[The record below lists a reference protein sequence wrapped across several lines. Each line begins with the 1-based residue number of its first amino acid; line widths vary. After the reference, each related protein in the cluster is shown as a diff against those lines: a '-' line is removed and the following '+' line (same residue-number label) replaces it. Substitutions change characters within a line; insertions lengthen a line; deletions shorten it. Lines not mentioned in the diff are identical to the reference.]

1 MGTYTRGA
9 MAESGGKQD
18 FGIYLYAGALLAV
31 CVGVSPIPGTLLSAG
46 LPLLPEMPNMPKVEL
61 PDLPSIKM
69 PEVPTFGL
77 PSMPS
82 LSLPEV
88 PSLPDLPNFQLPA
101 LPEIPSVKMPSIDLA
116 ATVSSTI
123 SAVTD
128 TASTVGEET
137 KTAFAN
143 LWQKI
148 AAWPLWRILSL
159 GDVVE
164 EKSNP
169 MIEPEPEISEDVAAQ
184 IAAEE
189 TAAAEAAAVAA
200 EEAAR
205 IAAEEAAK
213 ISAAEEAAQ
222 LAAAEEAD
230 QIAAAE
236 EEARVAAA
244 EEA

>member
-1 MGTYTRGA
+1 MGYTRGA

-18 FGIYLYAGALLAV
+18 LGIYLYAGALLAV

-69 PEVPTFGL
+69 PEVPSLEL

-101 LPEIPSVKMPSIDLA
+101 LPEIPSVKMPSLDLA
-116 ATVSSTI
+116 ATVSSTM
-123 SAVTD
+123 SAVTA
-128 TASTVGEET
+128 TASTVGEEA
-137 KTAFAN
+137 KPAFGS

-148 AAWPLWRILSL
+148 AAWPLWRILSF

-164 EKSNP
+164 EKSDP
-169 MIEPEPEISEDVAAQ
+169 VIEPEPEISEDFAAR
-184 IAAEE
+184 IVAEE
-189 TAAAEAAAVAA
+189 TA
-200 EEAAR
+200 
-205 IAAEEAAK
+205 
-213 ISAAEEAAQ
+213 
-222 LAAAEEAD
+222 
-230 QIAAAE
+230 
-236 EEARVAAA
+236 
-244 EEA
+244 

>member
-1 MGTYTRGA
+1 

-18 FGIYLYAGALLAV
+18 LGIYLYAGALLAV

-77 PSMPS
+77 TSMPS

-101 LPEIPSVKMPSIDLA
+101 LPEIPSVKMPSIYLA
-116 ATVSSTI
+116 ATVSSTM

-164 EKSNP
+164 EKSDP
-169 MIEPEPEISEDVAAQ
+169 VIEPEPEISEDVAAQ

-205 IAAEEAAK
+205 IAAEEAVITK
-213 ISAAEEAAQ
+213 SSKSKNLFLVFIQ
-222 LAAAEEAD
+222 LECNHCTQVSHA
-230 QIAAAE
+230 
-236 EEARVAAA
+236 
-244 EEA
+244 

>member
-18 FGIYLYAGALLAV
+18 LGIYLYAGALLAV

-69 PEVPTFGL
+69 PEVPSLDL
-77 PSMPS
+77 PSM
-82 LSLPEV
+82 
-88 PSLPDLPNFQLPA
+88 PDLPNFQLPA

-116 ATVSSTI
+116 ATVSSTV

-148 AAWPLWRILSL
+148 VAWPLWRIISL
-159 GDVVE
+159 GDEVE
-164 EKSNP
+164 EKSDP
-169 MIEPEPEISEDVAAQ
+169 VIEPEPEISEDFAAR
-184 IAAEE
+184 IVAEE
-189 TAAAEAAAVAA
+189 TAAADAAAFAA

-205 IAAEEAAK
+205 IAAEEAALK
-213 ISAAEEAAQ
+213 AAAEEASE
-222 LAAAEEAD
+222 LAAAEEAAK
-230 QIAAAE
+230 IAAAE
-236 EEARVAAA
+236 EAEKIAAA
-244 EEA
+244 DEAAKLAA

>member
-1 MGTYTRGA
+1 MGYTRGA

-18 FGIYLYAGALLAV
+18 LGIYLYAGALLAV

-69 PEVPTFGL
+69 PEVPSLEL

-82 LSLPEV
+82 LSLPAV

-116 ATVSSTI
+116 ATVSSTV

-148 AAWPLWRILSL
+148 AAWPLWKMLRSSRKLTQH
-159 GDVVE
+159 
-164 EKSNP
+164 K
-169 MIEPEPEISEDVAAQ
+169 
-184 IAAEE
+184 
-189 TAAAEAAAVAA
+189 
-200 EEAAR
+200 R
-205 IAAEEAAK
+205 K
-213 ISAAEEAAQ
+213 
-222 LAAAEEAD
+222 LAASAHIVAED
-230 QIAAAE
+230 SQ
-236 EEARVAAA
+236 
-244 EEA
+244 

>member
-1 MGTYTRGA
+1 MGYTRGA

-18 FGIYLYAGALLAV
+18 LGIYLYAGALLAV

-46 LPLLPEMPNMPKVEL
+46 LPLLPEIPNIPKVEL

-69 PEVPTFGL
+69 PEVPSLEL

-88 PSLPDLPNFQLPA
+88 PSLPDLPSFQLPA

-116 ATVSSTI
+116 ATVSSTL

-137 KTAFAN
+137 KTAFGS

-148 AAWPLWRILSL
+148 AAWPLWRILTF
-159 GDVVE
+159 GNVVE
-164 EKSNP
+164 EKRDP
-169 MIEPEPEISEDVAAQ
+169 MIDKPEPEISED
-184 IAAEE
+184 IAA
-189 TAAAEAAAVAA
+189 
-200 EEAAR
+200 
-205 IAAEEAAK
+205 
-213 ISAAEEAAQ
+213 
-222 LAAAEEAD
+222 
-230 QIAAAE
+230 
-236 EEARVAAA
+236 
-244 EEA
+244 